1 MPEHPRHLPDFC
13 MNDFKQF
20 DSFKDLL
27 CRYEKF
33 DFQTYIKN
41 VTFDDIEKSLSKD
54 RLSEFDFLNLIS
66 KKAVNFLED
75 MALLSRKRYLRHFG
89 KVIQLYIPLYI
100 SNYCSS
106 DCSYCGFS
114 KKNKIIRKHLTK
126 DEIEKEAK
134 EIAKTGIKHILV
146 LTGEAKKIADL
157 NYIKM
162 AVTVLKKYFSSIAI
176 EIYPL
181 DTDEYKELKKAGV
194 DSLTVYQEVYDKTI
208 YKEVHTSG
216 EKRDY
221 FYRLDTPERGAK
233 AGFRAINIGVL
244 FGLGDIQKE
253 AFFSAIHA
261 KYLMDKYLECEI
273 SLSLPRINHAEGNYE
288 PKYILNDKTFLQIML
303 AYRLYM
309 PMIGINIST
318 RERAEFRDN
327 LIGLG
332 VTKLSAGS
340 KTDVGGYEGK
350 DTSTPQFDINDK
362 RSVQEIVKVI
372 KQKGYQPIFKDWE
385 MI

>member
-1 MPEHPRHLPDFC
+1 MT
-13 MNDFKQF
+13 DFKKF

-27 CRYEKF
+27 QRYEKF
-33 DFQTYIKN
+33 DFQGYLEK
-41 VTFDDIEKSLSKD
+41 VSDDDIKKTLSKNKID
-54 RLSEFDFLNLIS
+54 EFDLLNLLSS
-66 KKAVNFLED
+66 KAADYLED
-75 MALLSRKRYLRHFG
+75 MARISQRNYIRHFG
-89 KVIQLYIPLYI
+89 RVIQLYIPIYV

-114 KKNKIIRKHLTK
+114 KKNKIKRKHLTK

-134 EIAKTGIKHILV
+134 EIAKTGIKHILL
-146 LTGEAKKIADL
+146 LTGEAKKMADMDYL
-157 NYIKM
+157 KM
-162 AVTVLKKYFSSIAI
+162 TVGVLKKYFSSIAI

-181 DTDEYKELKKAGV
+181 DVDEYKELKDTGV
-194 DSLTVYQEVYDKTI
+194 DSLTVYQEVYDKKI

-221 FYRLDTPERGAK
+221 FYRLDAPERGAI

-253 AFFSAIHA
+253 AFFSSIHA

-273 SLSLPRINHAEGNYE
+273 SLSLPRINHAEGDYK
-288 PKYILNDKTFLQIML
+288 PRYKLDDKTFLQIML
-303 AYRLYM
+303 AYRIYM
-309 PMIGINIST
+309 PMVGINVST
-318 RERAEFRDN
+318 REKPSFRDN

-350 DTSTPQFDINDK
+350 DSSTPQFDISDE
-362 RSVQEIVKVI
+362 RSVEEIVKVI
-372 KQKGYQPIFKDWE
+372 KQKGCQPVFKDWE
-385 MI
+385 MICG